1 MTKRFVQHLGDDQ
14 LVYGMP
20 KHMVGVSTKE
30 SLARWQE
37 KWAREAAE
45 KEQEAEPER
54 GKHYWTVHPKPDA
67 CDVCK
72 GMEGIVFTEEP
83 ERPHPNCRCRI
94 EKHDKP
100 PVDAQWTFDGSMFC
114 LKNGKCWPA
123 VSGPLKK
130 GALPPGVYTITGN
143 AVAIGK
149 DDPRY
154 CDEKGNCWWVPI
166 EADFDAGGRGHFGIH
181 PDGGDAGTQGCIGLT
196 NRDTNDAYHA
206 LKNAKGQKIYVK

>member
-54 GKHYWTVHPKPDA
+54 GKHYWTVHPKPGA

-83 ERPHPNCRCRI
+83 ARPHPNCRCRI
-94 EKHDKP
+94 REARQP
-100 PVDAQWTFDGSMFC
+100 AGGYPVDLLTETSFASRTANAGLRC
-114 LKNGKCWPA
+114 R
-123 VSGPLKK
+123 GPKGK
-130 GALPPGVYTITGN
+130 GALPPGVYTITGKP
-143 AVAIGK
+143 VVVS
-149 DDPRY
+149 DSDF
-154 CDEKGNCWWVPI
+154 CDESGNCWVGP
-166 EADFDAGGRGHFGIH
+166 H
-181 PDGGDAGTQGCIGLT
+181 
-196 NRDTNDAYHA
+196 
-206 LKNAKGQKIYVK
+206 

>member
-1 MTKRFVQHLGDDQ
+1 MRHLGDDQ

-45 KEQEAEPER
+45 KEQEAEPEK
-54 GKHYWTVHPKPDA
+54 GKHYWTVHPKPGA

-72 GMEGIVFTEEP
+72 SMEGFVFTEEP
-83 ERPHPNCRCRI
+83 ARPHPNCRCRI

-100 PVDAQWTFDGSMFC
+100 PVGTQWTFDGSMFC

-123 VSGPLKK
+123 VSGPWNK
-130 GALPPGVYTITGN
+130 GALPQGVYTITGN
-143 AVAIGK
+143 AVTVPPEHEK
-149 DDPRY
+149 YPSF
-154 CDEKGNCWWVPI
+154 CDRNGNCWWVSI
-166 EADFDAGGRGHFGIH
+166 EPDFDADGRGGFGIH
-181 PDGGDAGTQGCIGLT
+181 PDGNSPGTAGCVGLADEDTTDA
-196 NRDTNDAYHA
+196 RKA
-206 LKNAKGQKIYVK
+206 LGNAKGQKILVR